1 LIEAVLEEEVD
12 GVGAAV
18 GEAAEA
24 AEEAEQEE
32 PDALFVETSSKDTAV
47 LVQHAPFP
55 TIYRTRMNTK
65 LQANPLVGG
74 VTHQA
79 DTSARSSWMN
89 QRGLCQSN
97 NNLLSLY
104 VCNICFH

>member
-32 PDALFVETSSKDTAV
+32 PDTLFIETSSKDTAV

-55 TIYRTRMNTK
+55 TIYRTRINTK
-65 LQANPLVGG
+65 LQ
-74 VTHQA
+74 T
-79 DTSARSSWMN
+79 
-89 QRGLCQSN
+89 
-97 NNLLSLY
+97 NLTED
-104 VCNICFH
+104 